1 MLRMQIALVCMV
13 TLQTLLQTTYDN
25 QYHQNSFAAWRELLF
40 PTDFP
45 VHYKGGSYTS
55 YLYSIT
61 DMQTFLQSII
71 RRYDSLEERSIDI
84 MSTYATLSA
93 VVGA

>member
-1 MLRMQIALVCMV
+1 MLQMVLLCMV

-25 QYHQNSFAAWRELLF
+25 QYHQNSYATWRELLF

-45 VHYKGGSYTS
+45 VKYTAGTYTS